1 MVVEGKVKGKED
13 VKGREFRG
21 IEDVKGRRGGGNRG

>member
-1 MVVEGKVKGKED
+1 MVVEGKVKRKED